1 MKSTQAELRVASA
14 EAERAYR
21 EACADGDEQAIAETG
36 LEYVH
41 ACYVVHDSG
50 TELLAPFTRVVR
62 IMDAAPPWWSQEHT
76 SAVLWAYKWV
86 VRAVLSDP
94 DVSLD
99 GVEKLLAGMERRYKE
114 HGRSLRPVV
123 KMKMILAR
131 ESRGLEPAA
140 DLFEQ
145 WRSMDRT
152 ELCDCEE
159 CEPTLLVRWYF
170 DTDRLDEA
178 VSLALEV
185 MNRHGESQCMDQ
197 PQDFY
202 AEALEPLLVAGRDA
216 EASWV
221 QRMGHR
227 LDRRQPS
234 RTNFLAHGQVLARSG
249 NTADALVL
257 LRLAAGEP
265 SLSPRGEA
273 SDLAVAANI
282 LRCQDA
288 EVPAEEFWP
297 GIVGQ
302 PHDVSDQLM
311 DRALSIATRFDERN
325 GSSAASDRIKEIVAR
340 GELPKLSFSSVAAP
354 PVSFDFESLSV
365 AGADPS
371 AVDASAVDATVVDT
385 KGPGASGGDE
395 SDSLSDDSM
404 VSSLRSSGVPRQL
417 HVDLAFAG
425 RGYEVVDADS
435 AWSDLRQ
442 SIFENGSCLRTNTI
456 VEAWTE
462 FSETEAG
469 KEQVCT
475 ESGALL
481 DCLAFFPGPEDTPGP
496 STDLLDRAEATAGE
510 LGLAAVSRF
519 VELMQLCAVDQ
530 PTEAQQQCVYEL
542 TSDVDLAGCE
552 ELASIGLGFA
562 YRRSQSWGRSE
573 LGADLALA
581 FEEALSRSATG
592 LVAYLQVQLE
602 LRLQDADAIFDQFVA
617 AVENTGHRAERLFKF
632 CTMVALGHWTRN
644 EYGRMQ
650 PWVARSTQYLSSISV
665 PGMLLPAMELQ
676 FRLYDASESRQDGA
690 ADFLINA
697 CRHLAVISPEA
708 LRFAVTGV
716 AMCLR
721 NSGFYLDL
729 VELGEAALAVP
740 GDGSED
746 HQEQLTML
754 RGEVGLAC
762 AELGEMS
769 TAVGYA
775 KLACEAGI
783 EHPQVWSL
791 YALQFWRTDDSVG
804 LVRVLS
810 RCAELFWD
818 HAAYIPALDH
828 TTDLAVAI
836 VKADG
841 VVRAETVTDDWEA
854 RVEAL
859 PADLEAQVVSLAE
872 SRIAMMR
879 CAAYL
884 AAEDFDEALR
894 CAELYS
900 VKASA
905 CGHPDELVAAHLF
918 EAEALWGLD
927 QRAVAEEKL
936 QVLFDKF
943 PEGPRTEYFDRAVS
957 MLMHILSSTGRVG
970 EAEEFGE
977 RFRT

>member
-1 MKSTQAELRVASA
+1 MKSTQAELRAASA

-21 EACADGDEQAIAETG
+21 EACADGDEQTVAETG
-36 LEYVH
+36 LEYIH

-62 IMDAAPPWWSQEHT
+62 IMDTAPPWWSNEHT

-86 VRAVLSDP
+86 VRALMSDP

-99 GVEKLLAGMERRYKE
+99 GVEKLLAGMERRYVE

-123 KMKMILAR
+123 KMQMILAR

-140 DLFEQ
+140 DLFDQ
-145 WRSMDRT
+145 WRGMDRT

-170 DTDRLDEA
+170 DTGRLDEA

-197 PQDFY
+197 PQEFY

-234 RTNFLAHGQVLARSG
+234 RSNFLTHGQVLARSG
-249 NTADALVL
+249 NSADALTL
-257 LRLAAGEP
+257 LRLAATEP
-265 SLSPRGEA
+265 SLSPRSQA

-282 LRCQDA
+282 LRWQDA
-288 EVPAEEFWP
+288 AGPVDEYWP
-297 GIVGQ
+297 GLVGQ
-302 PHDVSDQLM
+302 PHAVSDQLV
-311 DRALSIATRFDERN
+311 DKALAIASRFDERN
-325 GSSAASDRIKEIVAR
+325 GSSTASDRINEIVAR

-365 AGADPS
+365 
-371 AVDASAVDATVVDT
+371 VDSDTAATET
-385 KGPGASGGDE
+385 KDLGVSGDGGVP
-395 SDSLSDDSM
+395 DSFSDDSM

-417 HVDLAFAG
+417 NVDLAFAG
-425 RGYEVVDADS
+425 RGYDVVDAGS

-442 SIFENGSCLRTNTI
+442 SMFEDGSCLRTNTI
-456 VEAWTE
+456 AAGWIE
-462 FSETEAG
+462 FSDAEAS
-469 KEQVCT
+469 KDQVCT

-481 DCLAFFPGPEDTPGP
+481 DCLAFFPGPEDTPSP
-496 STDLLDRAEATAGE
+496 STRFLERAEATAKKLE
-510 LGLAAVSRF
+510 LTAVLRF
-519 VELMQLCAVDQ
+519 VELMQLCLVDK
-530 PTEAQQQCVYEL
+530 PDETQQRRVYEL
-542 TSDVDLAGCE
+542 ASDADLADCQ
-552 ELASIGLGFA
+552 ELASVGLGFA
-562 YRRSQSWGRSE
+562 YRRAQSWSRGE
-573 LGADLALA
+573 LGADLMLA

-592 LVAYLQVQLE
+592 QVGYLQVQLE
-602 LRLQDADAIFDQFVA
+602 LRLDDAEEIFEQFQTVVEDA
-617 AVENTGHRAERLFKF
+617 GHRAERLFKF
-632 CTMVALGHWTRN
+632 CTMVALGHWTRK
-644 EYGRMQ
+644 EYGQMQ

-708 LRFAVTGV
+708 LRFAVSGV
-716 AMCLR
+716 AICLR

-729 VELGEAALAVP
+729 VELGEAALAVSG
-740 GDGSED
+740 GDS
-746 HQEQLTML
+746 QEERDQVTML

-791 YALQFWRTDDSVG
+791 YALEFWRSDDSVG

-810 RCAELFWD
+810 RCAELFWE
-818 HAAYIPALDH
+818 HEAYLPALDH

-836 VKADG
+836 VNADG

-859 PADLEAQVVSLAE
+859 PAELDSQVLSLAE

-879 CAAYL
+879 TAAYL
-884 AAEDFDEALR
+884 AAENFEEALR

-900 VKASA
+900 VKASV
-905 CGHPDELVAAHLF
+905 CGHAEELVAADLF
-918 EAEALWGLD
+918 EAESLWGLD
-927 QRAVAEEKL
+927 QRALAEEKL
-936 QVLFDKF
+936 QALFDKF